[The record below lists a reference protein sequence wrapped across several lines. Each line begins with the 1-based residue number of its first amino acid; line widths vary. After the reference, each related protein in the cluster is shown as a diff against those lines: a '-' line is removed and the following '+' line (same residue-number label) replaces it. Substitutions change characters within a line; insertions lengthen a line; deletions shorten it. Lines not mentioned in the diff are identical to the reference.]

1 LKNEKL
7 CEMASKE
14 FGSSTI
20 IGSVDIKKNF
30 LGQYKVYDHVSKK
43 ITKKDPVDYVISLQ
57 NSGVGEIFINNV
69 DKDGTMTGYDITLI
83 NKIANSI
90 KIPIVPCG
98 GASSLQ
104 DISNLF
110 SNTNLTAIAAGSIFV
125 YTGKFNAVLINFPSE
140 SVVNEIISTD

>member
-1 LKNEKL
+1 
-7 CEMASKE
+7 M
-14 FGSSTI
+14 
-20 IGSVDIKKNF
+20 
-30 LGQYKVYDHVSKK
+30 
-43 ITKKDPVDYVISLQ
+43 ISLQ
-57 NSGVGEIFINNV
+57 NRGVGEIFINNA

-110 SNTNLTAIAAGSIFV
+110 SNSNLTAVAAGSIFV